1 MNYYNVIPFYLYII
15 IFASISLSDP
25 SLLSSEI
32 LIKNFNLFVPDNL
45 GSLDEAG
52 GAISNQSCGTDSF
65 LAPQHWSTKVPNVAE
80 VSGQRPRNDESEA
93 LFYIL

>member
-32 LIKNFNLFVPDNL
+32 LIKNFNLFVLDNL
-45 GSLDEAG
+45 ESLEKAG
-52 GAISNQSCGTDSF
+52 GKISNQSCGIKLFWLRSIGQPKF
-65 LAPQHWSTKVPNVAE
+65 LTT
-80 VSGQRPRNDESEA
+80 
-93 LFYIL
+93 LT

>member
-25 SLLSSEI
+25 GLLSSEI
-32 LIKNFNLFVPDNL
+32 LIKNFNLFVLDQSTSPDK
-45 GSLDEAG
+45 AG
-52 GAISNQSCGTDSF
+52 GEISNQSCRTDSF

-80 VSGQRPRNDESEA
+80 VSGRNPRSDESEA